1 MITFLHTTRVNVQR
15 FEDLV
20 RKYDPCIEIR
30 HYVNED
36 LLQYALIQGKADG
49 VAFREEAEQIRK
61 ESPGLI
67 ICTCSSYGDEC
78 DNVSGVERIDQP
90 AVEYLV
96 DKYDRIG
103 LAYTVRS
110 TVPISRRLIEKSALR
125 SGKPVQVLL
134 IDCSSCWRY
143 LEEGDSARYE
153 AEIANI
159 VKNDASG
166 AEAIFLAQASMEG
179 AKKYL
184 PLFTREVMAS
194 PDYGVQ
200 QFLKKV

>member
-1 MITFLHTTRVNVQR
+1 MITFLHTTRINVQR

-20 RKYDPCIEIR
+20 RKYDPIIEIR

-36 LLQYALIQGKADG
+36 LLHYALTEGKADG
-49 VAFREEAEQIRK
+49 VVFRKEAERVKK

-67 ICTCSSYGDEC
+67 VCTCSSYGDEC

-110 TVPISRRLIEKSALR
+110 TVPISRRLIEKSALKLE
-125 SGKPVQVLL
+125 KPVQVLL

-153 AEIANI
+153 EEIANI
-159 VKNDASG
+159 IKNDISG

-179 AKKYL
+179 ARKYL
-184 PLFTREVMAS
+184 SFFDREVMAS

-200 QFLKKV
+200 QFLMRK